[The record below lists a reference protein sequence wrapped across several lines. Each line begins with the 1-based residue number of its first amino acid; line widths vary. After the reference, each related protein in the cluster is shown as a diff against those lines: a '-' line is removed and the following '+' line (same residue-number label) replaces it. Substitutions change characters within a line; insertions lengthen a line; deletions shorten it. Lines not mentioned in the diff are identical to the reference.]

1 MESITSFGIESGGI
15 AAQIAFLFWVY
26 KALTSRVDKL
36 ESEISRKLN
45 NGIRSEINE
54 MKIEVAR
61 MGERSKQRRRGD
73 EQD

>member
-1 MESITSFGIESGGI
+1 MENLTSFGIEGGGI

-26 KALTSRVDKL
+26 KALSGRVDKL
-36 ESEISRKLN
+36 EAEISRKLN

-61 MGERSKQRRRGD
+61 MSERSKQRRRED
-73 EQD
+73 VVD